1 MQTVPVKHAAHPP
14 PPRTLTVL
22 GAGAAVAAV
31 TIGAVALL
39 RTPATETSSVRKMTI
54 TAAPAPFPVPAADL
68 TALLAQP
75 PDLGPLGDPARRA
88 SCLSGLGY
96 PAATPVL
103 GARQVRVDGADA
115 VVFLH
120 RPELAWDAGKV
131 VAAIRG
137 DAHTAADADALIE
150 QLKAITRDGDHVVFM
165 SNGGFDGAP
174 RRFLAA
180 L

>member
-1 MQTVPVKHAAHPP
+1 MQTVPVTHAAHPP

-115 VVFLH
+115 VVL
-120 RPELAWDAGKV
+120 V
-131 VAAIRG
+131 VAGEVPG
-137 DAHTAADADALIE
+137 DP
-150 QLKAITRDGDHVVFM
+150 
-165 SNGGFDGAP
+165 GA
-174 RRFLAA
+174 LAA
-180 L
+180 LAVPPTCSAADTGLLAETTLRRR